1 MLHKIN
7 LTHTALQLLDILS
20 PWRHTTN
27 EALAIQIQVFNEA
40 HAEDNYHLD
49 KPGGV
54 DVNSHEDVFHA
65 VLNKVSHC
73 QIIISMPL
81 QKMNDSENTI
91 DGGYYYLHL

>member
-7 LTHTALQLLDILS
+7 LTHTALQLLDVLS

-27 EALAIQIQVFNEA
+27 EALAIQIQVFNEV

-65 VLNKVSHC
+65 VLNKVSHARLLFQC
-73 QIIISMPL
+73 L
-81 QKMNDSENTI
+81 YRK
-91 DGGYYYLHL
+91 